1 MLGIIALIELLTWRL
16 PPYPRQPLVNFIC
29 LALFGIIGLE
39 LPKNQPVDK
48 AIYTGL
54 EIGFILVSSIWGG
67 IRLAPLLIIIFVI
80 RNCFIFKGN
89 SRLVI
94 TLFSFILFV
103 VSELYRIQNMPRP
116 MGIRFLPPERF
127 IFIFVSSTILFGLVV
142 VFLQLLVD
150 AVLSERESREELAQ
164 ANAQLRQY
172 ALRIE
177 DIATLQERNRIAREI
192 HDSLGHSLTV
202 FNLHLEAALRLLDAN
217 PTEAKEFILEA
228 KQLGATALKDVRQSV
243 ATLRSDIWRGQ
254 SLETAIASLIED
266 CYKSTGILPT
276 FYLDL
281 QQQIPPEVKMAI
293 YRIIQES
300 LTNICKY
307 ATATEVEITIEAK
320 TDVHLIVRDNG
331 RGFNP
336 NQNTTGFGLQGMRE
350 RTQVLGGKFKIVTAP
365 AQGCQVIANFPLPTL

>member
-1 MLGIIALIELLTWRL
+1 MLGIIALIEFLTFQL
-16 PPYPRQPLVNFIC
+16 PPHPRQPLVNFIC

-89 SRLVI
+89 SRLII
-94 TLFSFILFV
+94 TLFAFVLFV

-217 PTEAKEFILEA
+217 PTEAKEFISEA

-266 CYKSTGILPT
+266 CYKSTGILPILS
-276 FYLDL
+276 LDL
-281 QQQIPPEVKMAI
+281 QQQIPAEVKMAI

-320 TDVHLIVRDNG
+320 IDVHLIVRDNG
-331 RGFNP
+331 RGFNL

-350 RTQVLGGKFKIVTAP
+350 RTQALGGQFKIVTAP
-365 AQGCQVIANFPLPTL
+365 AQGCQIIANFPLSTL

>member
-1 MLGIIALIELLTWRL
+1 MLGIIALIEFLTFQL
-16 PPYPRQPLVNFIC
+16 PPHPRQPLVNFIC

-89 SRLVI
+89 SRLII
-94 TLFSFILFV
+94 TLFAFVLFV

-116 MGIRFLPPERF
+116 MGVRFLPPERF

-217 PTEAKEFILEA
+217 PTEAKEFISEA

-266 CYKSTGILPT
+266 CYKSTGILPILS
-276 FYLDL
+276 LDL
-281 QQQIPPEVKMAI
+281 QQSIPPEVKMAI

-331 RGFNP
+331 RGFNL

-350 RTQVLGGKFKIVTAP
+350 RTQALGGQFKIVTAP
-365 AQGCQVIANFPLPTL
+365 AQGCQIIANFPLSTL

>member
-1 MLGIIALIELLTWRL
+1 MLGIIALIELVTWQL
-16 PPYPRQPLVNFIC
+16 PPQPRQPWVNLIC

-39 LPKNQPVDK
+39 LPKHQPVDK
-48 AIYTGL
+48 VIYTGL

-89 SRLVI
+89 SRLII
-94 TLFSFILFV
+94 TLFSFVLFV
-103 VSELYRIQNMPRP
+103 VSELYRIQNMPKP
-116 MGIRFLPPERF
+116 IGARFLPPERF
-127 IFIFVSSTILFGLVV
+127 IFIFVSSTILFGLVI

-202 FNLHLEAALRLLDAN
+202 FNFHLEAALRLLESN
-217 PTEAKEFILEA
+217 PTEAKEFISEA
-228 KQLGATALKDVRQSV
+228 KQLGATALKEVRQSV

-266 CYKSTGILPT
+266 FHKSTGILPI
-276 FYLDL
+276 FSLDL

-320 TDVHLIVRDNG
+320 NDLYLIVRDNG

-350 RTQVLGGKFKIVTAP
+350 RTQALGGKFKIVTAP
-365 AQGCQVIANFPLPTL
+365 AQGCQVIANFPLPML